1 MLRVALRGIRAHLVR
16 FILSLLAVAL
26 GVAFVAGTFALR
38 SMMSGTFDAIVDAST
53 TADTYVR
60 GLDPDADSA
69 NAGAVD
75 PAAGFG
81 AARPTVNVDLIPEL
95 EALDGVET
103 VLPEVQGSIVLVGA
117 DGTAVQSG
125 QAPSFAMLYSADD
138 PAINLV
144 AGRAPEGAGEI
155 VLETAA
161 LESAGFEVGDSTTIV
176 LAGEIRE
183 VTIVGQMDFAAAAGA
198 TIVVIPQDVGMAAFA
213 PEGEVTQL
221 AVYGQDGVSEADL
234 AATISDHLEG
244 NPAIEALTGDA
255 VRTEAKEAIASVLG
269 FVATFLLVFA
279 AIALFVGAFI
289 ISNTFAMSVRQRM
302 REFALLRAVGASP
315 AQVFSSILIQAAVVG
330 LIGSALGVLG
340 GLGLVEVLRSVMAG
354 MGMELSG
361 EIPVDAPTIII
372 SLVVGTVVSVVAAAI
387 PARRAALVPPVEA
400 MRDEVSA
407 TDASLK
413 TRTIIGLA
421 ILAIGGAALAAAL
434 IEPEADSAESLL
446 GVGAAGIAVA
456 MLVLAPSL
464 ARLAIGVL
472 AWPFVR
478 TLSPMGKLARGN
490 LVRHPRR
497 TASTASALMIGMALV
512 GAASVIAA
520 TTQASVAT
528 VVADEVEADLVLRSA
543 TMQIPAGAV
552 DDVAALDEVA
562 VADAMTFAPLTVT
575 PQEGEAAPAAI
586 VVGVPE
592 GTFGRTM
599 NVETV
604 AGDLATL
611 ADGDVVVNEMTAG
624 KDKYEVGDVLTISGA
639 TGPVEF
645 TVGAI
650 ISSQGMG
657 GSFVVSDT
665 MLDTLAPPQ
674 AQMIDTV
681 FVQGSGDD
689 LEALKAAVAEAVSPY
704 IVVSVMTS
712 EEFVSNLSAQIDQ
725 ILVILYALLG
735 LSIVIAVLGIVNT
748 LALSVIERTRE
759 IGLLRAVGLG
769 RLQLA
774 GTVTIESVLTS
785 VFGTVVGLAVGVGLA
800 ATQPRIFAEEG
811 LSTLAIPWGSL
822 LGMLALAIVVGVLAA
837 LWPGVRAA
845 RLRVLDAV
853 SYE

>member
-38 SMMSGTFDAIVDAST
+38 SMMSGTFDAIVEAST

-60 GLDPDADSA
+60 GVDPDVDPDAADA
-69 NAGAVD
+69 AAG
-75 PAAGFG
+75 AAGFG
-81 AARPTVNVDLIPEL
+81 APRPTVNVDLIPEL
-95 EALDGVET
+95 EGLAGVET
-103 VLPEVQGSIVLVGA
+103 VLPEVQGSIVLVGS
-117 DGTAVQSG
+117 DGTAVASG
-125 QAPSFAMLYSADD
+125 QAPSFAVLYSPDD
-138 PAINLV
+138 PAIDLI
-144 AGRAPEGAGEI
+144 AGRAPEGPGEI
-155 VLETAA
+155 ALETTA
-161 LESAGFEVGDSTTIV
+161 LEAAGFQIGDSTTIV
-176 LAGEIRE
+176 LAGELRE
-183 VTIVGQMDFAAAAGA
+183 VSIVGQIDFAAAAGA
-198 TIVVIPQDVGMAAFA
+198 TLVLIPQDVGLAAFA
-213 PEGEVTQL
+213 PEGEVSQL
-221 AVYGQDGVSEADL
+221 AVYGADGVSESDL
-234 AATISDHLEG
+234 AQTLSDHLAS
-244 NPAIEALTGDA
+244 NPRIEVVTGDS
-255 VRTEAKEAIASVLG
+255 VRAESKEAIASVLG

-315 AQVFSSILIQAAVVG
+315 AQVFASILVQAAVVG
-330 LIGSALGVLG
+330 LLGSAVGVLG
-340 GLGLVEVLRSVMAG
+340 GLALVEGLRAVMAG

-372 SLVVGTVVSVVAAAI
+372 SLVVGTLVSVVAAAI

-413 TRTIIGLA
+413 VRTIIGLGL
-421 ILAIGGAALAAAL
+421 LAAGGAALIGALARPAA
-434 IEPEADSAESLL
+434 SMAETLL
-446 GVGAAGIAVA
+446 GIGAGGIAIA

-464 ARLAIGVL
+464 ARLTIGVL

-478 TLSPMGKLARGN
+478 TLQPMGKLARGN

-497 TASTASALMIGMALV
+497 TANTASALMIGMALV
-512 GAASVIAA
+512 GAATVIAA
-520 TTQASVAT
+520 TTQASVAD
-528 VVADEVEADLVLRSA
+528 VVANEVEADLVLRSA
-543 TMQIPAGAV
+543 TQEIPIGAV
-552 DDVAALDEVA
+552 NDVAALDEVA
-562 VADAMTFAPLTVT
+562 VADAVAFSPLTVT
-575 PQEGEAAPAAI
+575 PPTGETLTGAI
-586 VVGVPE
+586 VVGIPD
-592 GTFGRTM
+592 GLFGRTM
-599 NVETV
+599 MVETV
-604 AGDLATL
+604 AGDLASITQ
-611 ADGDVVVNEMTAG
+611 GDVAVNEMSAG
-624 KDKYEVGDVLTISGA
+624 KDYSVGDVITISGVE
-639 TGPVEF
+639 GPIEL

-657 GSFVVSDT
+657 GPFIVSDAT
-665 MLDTLAPPQ
+665 LDDLAPAQ
-674 AQMIDTV
+674 AQFVDTV
-681 FVQGSGDD
+681 FVQGGGED
-689 LEALKAAVAEAVSPY
+689 LEELKAVVAAAVSPY

-712 EEFVSNLSAQIDQ
+712 DEFVSNLSAQVDQ

-800 ATQPRIFAEEG
+800 ATLPRIFAEEG